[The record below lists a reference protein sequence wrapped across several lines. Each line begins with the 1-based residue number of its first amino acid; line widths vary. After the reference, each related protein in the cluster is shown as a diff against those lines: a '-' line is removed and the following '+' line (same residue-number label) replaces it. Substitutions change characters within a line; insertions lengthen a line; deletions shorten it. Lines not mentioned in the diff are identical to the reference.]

1 MIQPAVTGV
10 GIGLR
15 TAHIHDILTERP
27 PLPWLEVLA
36 DNYMTTGGL
45 PAAQLEAVRSHYPV
59 ALHCVGM
66 NLGGVDAL
74 NWAYLRRIRALRDRM
89 QPAWL
94 SDHVCFTA
102 GGGIEHHDLLPLPYT
117 EEALVHLARRVEQVQ
132 EFIGQPLM
140 LENASA
146 YLGYRHS
153 TLSEAAFLNAL
164 HDRTGCLLL
173 LDVNNVYVNQ
183 RNLGVD
189 GVAYLHELNLAAVGY
204 VHLAGHEDRGRYVID
219 AHNNPIAPPV
229 WRLFERLQ
237 ALRCDLPTLIEW
249 DTAIPPLPRLL
260 AEADRARRIQDAAL
274 TAREAV

>member
-45 PAAQLEAVRSHYPV
+45 PAAQLEAVRSHYLV

-189 GVAYLHELNLAAVGY
+189 GLAYLHELNLAAVGY

-260 AEADRARRIQDAAL
+260 AEANRARRIQDTAL